1 MPKLWT
7 DAIDSHRRVV
17 RDAALDAAAELLA
30 ERGPRGVTMSK
41 LAETAGIGRATLY
54 KYFPD
59 VDAVLR
65 AWHEREVAAH
75 LAQLVAL
82 RDAPGTPIERLEAV
96 LRAYASLARRSH
108 AADELAAPL
117 HADDHVARGRHQVQ
131 DLVGDLLSAATRAG
145 DVREDVPVAELA
157 AFCLHALAAAGPD
170 APEPVVRR
178 LLLLITS
185 AIRTRY

>member
-7 DAIDSHRRVV
+7 DTVDSHRRAV
-17 RDAALDAAAELLA
+17 RDAALDAASELLA
-30 ERGPRGVTMSK
+30 ERGPRGVTMSRV
-41 LAETAGIGRATLY
+41 AEKAGIGRATLY

-59 VDAVLR
+59 VDAVVR

-75 LAQLVAL
+75 LAQLGML

-108 AADELAAPL
+108 TGGEATGPL
-117 HADDHVARGRHQVQ
+117 HADDHVVRGRHQVR
-131 DLVGDLLSAATRAG
+131 DMVCDLLSAARGEG

-157 AFCLHALAAAGPD
+157 AFCLHALGAAGPD
-170 APEPVVRR
+170 APEPVVQR
-178 LLLLITS
+178 LMLLIMS
-185 AIRTRY
+185 ALRVRR